1 MQLFSV
7 CAAHC
12 NPPGAFKNT
21 NASESILEIVSVY
34 HSWVGTWPFQFPG
47 VSNML
52 PGPTIPVVEE
62 RGWGWTMAPPLSTP
76 LPGPLALRGEK
87 SEAAWGRD
95 MEGRRAP
102 ELQAFPQPLKFIV
115 ATDSD

>member
-1 MQLFSV
+1 M
-7 CAAHC
+7 
-12 NPPGAFKNT
+12 

-62 RGWGWTMAPPLSTP
+62 RGWGWTMAPPLSAP

-87 SEAAWGRD
+87 SDGSMGQGYGRT
-95 MEGRRAP
+95 ESA
-102 ELQAFPQPLKFIV
+102 
-115 ATDSD
+115 